1 MLAPSFYASFVAQH
15 SRPSDFYTSV
25 WEDATQTIVSRVEQ
39 PHLHISF
46 NRKCV
51 RLSIQCGIQKFIV
64 YPFFPLLPDVVVPE
78 NMKSELD
85 KCFRRERTFQGGAS
99 FHNQGRLQ
107 PKDQFRCDSLQK
119 KRKVPIFIECRKEA
133 GVSSLIPFGDC
144 S

>member
-1 MLAPSFYASFVAQH
+1 MPPNTLAY
-15 SRPSDFYTSV
+15 R
-25 WEDATQTIVSRVEQ
+25 E
-39 PHLHISF
+39 
-46 NRKCV
+46 CV
-51 RLSIQCGIQKFIV
+51 RSSIQCGILKFIV